1 MFFVTECL
9 WLQGCKP
16 SELIADVENI
26 VRVYRGNLQP
36 DDDSRTQNLGTTIV
50 GSPELGQ
57 PAAEVAIVG
66 RSGRSTVSVGKP
78 RTSGRTAV
86 GREVSRI
93 V

>member
-36 DDDSRTQNLGTTIV
+36 DGDSRTQNLGTTV
-50 GSPELGQ
+50 AGSTWSWASLRLMWQSWG
-57 PAAEVAIVG
+57 G
-66 RSGRSTVSVGKP
+66 
-78 RTSGRTAV
+78 AV
-86 GREVSRI
+86 V
-93 V
+93 VL